1 MIFCMLIL
9 ILLKKSIHNSKFL
22 SSDLNKNFY
31 IENRFFKSFD
41 RFLLLR
47 YDRCRKVLDVAH
59 LIIIIGKFCS
69 LTKDIKFI

>member
-1 MIFCMLIL
+1 M
-9 ILLKKSIHNSKFL
+9 